1 MNLLIVTDSN
11 SSSLSSSFFALLAEL
26 LHNGIKVYI
35 LDKCKNLNK
44 DFFCMKEQKKL
55 FCHEICSVS
64 NSYSLYIKE
73 RKNTKAFTSNDF
85 TTLWMRLDPPVT
97 DKFLQFI
104 QTTFLNTLM
113 INSPQGIIET
123 SSKEFLLNYL
133 DICPEMKLC
142 SSIKDIESFAKKFPI
157 VIKPLNDFGGNGL
170 CRLNNDIGYIEDHRT
185 SAKKV
190 KSFLK
195 NKIELGEKFLA
206 VKFLKN
212 ITKGDKRVLVVN
224 SKIVGVL
231 NRIPSNESWLANLSQ
246 GATSEITKIS
256 DMDKKVA
263 SILSTDLLK
272 KGISVFGFDMILD
285 DSNNG
290 VLSEINTLN
299 VGGFSQVKEYGFP
312 NAITESS
319 SLIIEHM
326 TTANKTLERNSLP

>member
-1 MNLLIVTDSN
+1 MQLLIITDSN
-11 SSSLSSSFFALLAEL
+11 TSSLSTSFFALIRNL
-26 LHNGIKVYI
+26 LHNEVKIYI
-35 LDKCKNLNK
+35 LDKSENVNK
-44 DFFCMKEQKKL
+44 DFFCMKEEKKL
-55 FCHEICSVS
+55 YCHEICSIS
-64 NSYSLYIKE
+64 DSYSLYIKE
-73 RKNTKAFTSNDF
+73 RENTKLCTSNDF
-85 TTLWMRLDPPVT
+85 TAIWMRLDPPIA
-97 DKFLQFI
+97 DEFLKFI
-104 QTTFLNTLM
+104 QTAFLNTLM
-113 INSPQGIIET
+113 INSPQGIIDT
-123 SSKEFLLNYL
+123 SSKEFLLNYS

-170 CRLNNDIGYIEDHRT
+170 CRLDNDIGYIEHTKT

-190 KSFLK
+190 KSFLN

-231 NRIPSNESWLANLSQ
+231 NRVPSNENWLANLSQ

-263 SILSTDLLK
+263 SILSNDLLK
-272 KGISVFGFDMILD
+272 KGITVFGFDMILD
-285 DSNNG
+285 DLNNG

-299 VGGFSQVKEYGFP
+299 VGGFSQVEEYGYP
-312 NAITESS
+312 NAITQSS
-319 SLIIEHM
+319 SLIIEYIA
-326 TTANKTLERNSLP
+326 TANKTS